1 MNSNTGNY
9 IMPINEELINE
20 AKNILREKI
29 PLNSDDK
36 YEMYK
41 KLDGMFYKILEY
53 RNQYIDS
60 VIKDTLMTKSYL
72 QPSVTITLCPEIEEV
87 VLSILNRQQEI
98 YKINK

>member
-1 MNSNTGNY
+1 MNNTEKY
-9 IMPINEELINE
+9 IMPTNEKLINE
-20 AKNILREKI
+20 AKKLLGERI
-29 PLNSDDK
+29 PLDSDNK
-36 YEMYK
+36 YELYK
-41 KLDGMFYKILEY
+41 KLDGMFCKILEY